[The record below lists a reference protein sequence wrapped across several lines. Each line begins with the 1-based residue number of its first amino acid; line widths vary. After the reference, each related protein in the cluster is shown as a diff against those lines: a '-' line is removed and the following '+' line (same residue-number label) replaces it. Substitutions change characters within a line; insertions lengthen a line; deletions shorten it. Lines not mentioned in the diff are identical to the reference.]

1 MLLSSSLAKYYIVAL
16 ITVTPPIM
24 PEQGWIQLLHPFEDR
39 ATCKKD
45 LEVNEYLYFVNLMQT
60 LKNVILRVEMMDCM
74 SGSNIEELNK
84 ELGHNMSKRLG
95 V

>member
-16 ITVTPPIM
+16 ITVTPPTM

-45 LEVNEYLYFVNLMQT
+45 LEANEY
-60 LKNVILRVEMMDCM
+60 
-74 SGSNIEELNK
+74 
-84 ELGHNMSKRLG
+84 
-95 V
+95 